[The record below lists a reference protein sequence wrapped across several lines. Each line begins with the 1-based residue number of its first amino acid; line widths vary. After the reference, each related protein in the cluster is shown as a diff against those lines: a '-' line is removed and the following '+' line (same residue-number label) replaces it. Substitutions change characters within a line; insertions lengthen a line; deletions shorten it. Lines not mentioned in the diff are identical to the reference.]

1 MTRPP
6 RPVPVGPKGVVAI
19 AIASLFGVAA
29 FGWPLI
35 VAPGAALSDGIDA
48 SLIFAALLGLVT
60 MTVLALLAD
69 GTMDAKAVA
78 MLGVLAAVGAAVRPL
93 GAGTA
98 GIEPLFF
105 VLILGGRV
113 FGPGFGFVLG
123 ATTLFASALL
133 TGGVGP
139 WLPYQMFGA
148 AWIAMGAGL
157 LPRCRGRAE
166 IALLAGYGAGAA
178 FLYGLAMNLS
188 SWPFFLGTTT
198 SISFVPGAPLA
209 DNLVRF
215 LAYDLATSLG
225 WDLGR
230 AITTAL
236 LVVVTARPVLR
247 ALRRAGRRAAFDAA
261 PVFEVTV
268 RTPAPP
274 RPRSTLMDEARR
286 VGTENG
292 GSGPAG

>member
-1 MTRPP
+1 MTGAP

-29 FGWPLI
+29 FGWPLL

-166 IALLAGYGAGAA
+166 IALLAGYGAVAA

-236 LVVVTARPVLR
+236 LIVVTARPVLR
-247 ALRRAGRRAAFDAA
+247 ALRRAGRRAAFDAV
-261 PVFEVTV
+261 PVFAPLPASREV
-268 RTPAPP
+268 
-274 RPRSTLMDEARR
+274 S
-286 VGTENG
+286 GT
-292 GSGPAG
+292 A